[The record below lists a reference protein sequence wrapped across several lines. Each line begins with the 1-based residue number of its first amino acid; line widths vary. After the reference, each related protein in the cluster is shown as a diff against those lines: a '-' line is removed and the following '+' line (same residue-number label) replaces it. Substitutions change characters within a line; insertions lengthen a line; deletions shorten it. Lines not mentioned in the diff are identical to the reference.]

1 MAKFYWHEFIPSFS
15 GVVLVTLIAL
25 VIIAFVTGYRSV
37 KVRPRRV
44 GGAKADPEAPKF
56 KSRKVAQVRDNFKRS
71 LMRRKDIADS
81 AIVFRSA
88 TMDALWAL
96 VAGVVFTTVFVNE
109 HWYGLVQFFINN
121 LASNEGAAWGDIEA
135 FIVVAVLGGAVSCVF
150 YVISEYAQWLHA
162 TKMTERYLYQLNVRP
177 IIKEK
182 PHIIFIAKVLIWA
195 IRKSIEEEAEKKA
208 QERRNEISAEISEPN
223 NCKVIEFDR
232 RAI

>member
-121 LASNEGAAWGDIEA
+121 LASNEGAAWGDIMA
-135 FIVVAVLGGAVSCVF
+135 FISVAVLGGAVSCVF
-150 YVISEYAQWLHA
+150 CVISEYAQWLHA
-162 TKMTERYLYQLNVRP
+162 AKITERYLYQLNVRP
-177 IIKEK
+177 IIKEN
-182 PHIIFIAKVLIWA
+182 PHIIFIAQVLIWA
-195 IRKSIEEEAEKKA
+195 IRKDIEENKA
-208 QERRNEISAEISEPN
+208 QARRNQVTVAEAKKKPN
-223 NCKVIEFDR
+223 SCKVIEFDR